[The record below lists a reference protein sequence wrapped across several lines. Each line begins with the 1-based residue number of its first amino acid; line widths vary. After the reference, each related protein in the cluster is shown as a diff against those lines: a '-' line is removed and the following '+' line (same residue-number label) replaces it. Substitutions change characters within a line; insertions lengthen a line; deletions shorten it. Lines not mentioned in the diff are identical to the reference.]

1 MCNICVCDI
10 YNIIVITNKNIVIF
24 VMYQYIY
31 NICENIKESIPRKL
45 ENDLNL
51 TMMIVKWPQI
61 NFEYW

>member
-31 NICENIKESIPRKL
+31 NISENIKESIPRKL